1 MTVPTHLVHG
11 ATPLQSHPSSPR
23 TPSTHWIPASVLTH
37 LSLPQSSPVRWP
49 PDSQRP
55 PYSNQIPG
63 TDSGCPRGPGHLVRS
78 AEGCYRGFW
87 DDPGGARSGGMKSH
101 PYFKT
106 ALCKGRSMGPPFP
119 QRTAMIR
126 TCSGIKS
133 VLSGILLL
141 WLSRNIIVVPRN
153 HIL

>member
-1 MTVPTHLVHG
+1 MAVPTHLVHG

-63 TDSGCPRGPGHLVRS
+63 TDSGCPRGPGHLARS

-106 ALCKGRSMGPPFP
+106 ALHKKLIGLAPMNTFKLPLSSEIQCLKVEPLAISN
-119 QRTAMIR
+119 
-126 TCSGIKS
+126 GIP
-133 VLSGILLL
+133 L
-141 WLSRNIIVVPRN
+141 
-153 HIL
+153 